1 MSAQNCQRIS
11 FIGGGNMAE
20 AIIGGLIS
28 NEYAPQCITVFDP
41 SKERQAELRE
51 KYNINVASDG
61 NSAIYG
67 EEENGDHSAEVVVLA
82 VKPQVLKDV
91 AFGLSKAIRTVQPLV
106 ISIAAG
112 IRTQSMER
120 WLLTGN
126 EDSHLSDSD
135 DEAKISIV
143 RCMPNTPALVM
154 CGASG
159 MYANPNVTTAQ
170 KEASDKIL
178 GAVSRTEWVDKEDL
192 LDGVT
197 AVSGSGPAY
206 FFLVL
211 EAMEKAGVEAGLTPE
226 ASSSLAIQTC
236 LGAAK
241 MAEASEDSVAE
252 LRRKVTSPNGT
263 TDAAIKTMIKGDVP
277 KWVSNGVLAANS
289 KSKELAQQLGN

>member
-1 MSAQNCQRIS
+1 MSSINQERIA

-20 AIIGGLIS
+20 AIIGGLIA
-28 NEYAPQCITVFDP
+28 NKYAPQCITVFDP
-41 SKERQAELRE
+41 SEERQVELHK
-51 KYNINVASDG
+51 KYGITVAPDG

-67 EEENGDHSAEVVVLA
+67 VEENGDHSAEIVVLA
-82 VKPQVLKDV
+82 VKPQVLKQV

-106 ISIAAG
+106 VSIAAG

-126 EDSHLSDSD
+126 EDGNLSDSD

-143 RCMPNTPALVM
+143 RCMPNTPALVL

-159 MYANPNVTTAQ
+159 MYANRNVSASQ
-170 KEASDKIL
+170 KESADKVMS
-178 GAVSRTEWVDKEDL
+178 AVSKTEWVEKEDL
-192 LDGVT
+192 LDAVT

-211 EAMEKAGVEAGLTPE
+211 EAMEKAGVEAGLSAET
-226 ASSSLAIQTC
+226 ASALAIQTC

-241 MAEASEDSVAE
+241 MAADSDDSVAE

-277 KWVSNGVLAANS
+277 KWVSNGVIAADK
-289 KSKELAQQLGN
+289 KSKELAKELGN